1 MSDYVKFVVRDLD
14 PKLLR
19 LIRKEAK
26 RERTPVAEV
35 MRQTLCAHYELDCI
49 PTRYAPRQELGSRTK
64 VLRMQPALWQA
75 VKDDAEESGL
85 SMQSV
90 VHEALNAHYM
100 EVGSGI

>member
-1 MSDYVKFVVRDLD
+1 MKFVVRDLD
-14 PKLLR
+14 RSLLNV
-19 LIRKEAK
+19 IRKQAK
-26 RERTPVAEV
+26 KERVPVAEV

-75 VKDDAEESGL
+75 VKDDAEESGQ

-90 VHEALNAHYM
+90 VHEALGEHYM